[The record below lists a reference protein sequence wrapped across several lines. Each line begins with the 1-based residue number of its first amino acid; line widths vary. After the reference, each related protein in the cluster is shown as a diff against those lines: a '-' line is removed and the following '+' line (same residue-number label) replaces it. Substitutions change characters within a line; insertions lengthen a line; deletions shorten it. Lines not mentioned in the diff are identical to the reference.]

1 LHFSSEI
8 RILFVPFGKFLKM
21 LSISDIDHARRNLQP
36 YIYPTPLLR
45 CTWLEEKAGAPIYC
59 KLENLQRTG
68 SFKIRGAMN
77 RLVQLDA
84 TIRAKGVVT
93 ASAGNHGLGVAQA
106 AKLLGCPA
114 TVFVPVEA
122 SPLKVSKL
130 RQIGAALRQEGR
142 DYDEADS
149 LGQAYASA
157 EGLSFIHAFEQ
168 PEIIAGQGTIGLE
181 VLEQIPD
188 ATTPICVVI
197 PVGGG
202 GLLAGIAIAIKA
214 KSPRSR
220 IIGVQSEA
228 SPAMARSLAA
238 GKVVETPIEETI
250 ADGLAGRFVTETTLK
265 LAQQFCDEILLV
277 KEGSIRLAMREFYF
291 RQGWRVEGSA
301 AVGTAAILEDK
312 VQARGMPVVLIV
324 SGGNVAGEIFNRGIA
339 F

>member
-1 LHFSSEI
+1 MITLTDVEQ
-8 RILFVPFGKFLKM
+8 
-21 LSISDIDHARRNLQP
+21 ARRNLQP
-36 YIYPTPLLR
+36 HIYPTPLLR
-45 CTWLEEKAGAPIYC
+45 CSWLEEKAGVPIYC

-77 RLVQLDA
+77 RLRQLDS

-130 RQIGAALRQEGR
+130 RQMGVALRQEGR

-149 LGQAYASA
+149 LAQAFASA
-157 EGLSFIHAFEQ
+157 EGLAFVHAFEQ

-181 VLEQIPD
+181 ILEQIPD
-188 ATTPICVVI
+188 AATPLSVVI

-214 KSPRSR
+214 KSPRSK

-250 ADGLAGRFVTETTLK
+250 ADGLAGRFVTETTLQ
-265 LAQQFCDEILLV
+265 LAQQFCDEMLLV
-277 KEGSIRLAMREFYF
+277 RESSIRVAMREFYF
-291 RQGWRVEGSA
+291 RHGWRLEGSA
-301 AVGTAAILEDK
+301 AVGAAAVLENK
-312 VQARGMPVVLIV
+312 VQSKGMPIVLII
-324 SGGNVAGEIFNRGIA
+324 SGGNVAEEIFHRSIA
-339 F
+339 LWTKTIMSGLIGQNG